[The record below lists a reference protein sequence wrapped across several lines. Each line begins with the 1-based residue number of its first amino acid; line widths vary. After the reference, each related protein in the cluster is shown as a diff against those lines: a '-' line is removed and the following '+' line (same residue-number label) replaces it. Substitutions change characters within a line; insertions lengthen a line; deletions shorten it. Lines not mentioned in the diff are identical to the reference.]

1 MEIVVVHSIRFKNRY
16 EKDILFGCLYRGYL
30 NVQEKT
36 PKRLTVDAPSKNESS
51 QRLQN
56 FDFVRK
62 QETEKPNQLFNHLCS
77 YNLSAQQPLHPSWFA
92 YNEPNPSA
100 KEDHK
105 LRHVCGSWKIHSV
118 LSQNASQSR
127 RPQNQFIS

>member
-1 MEIVVVHSIRFKNRY
+1 MSILYTQDYSKENHTPLLCWQITISTYGIIYENKYALLANQQKRIMEIVVVHSIGFKNRY
-16 EKDILFGCLYRGYL
+16 EKYILFGCLYRGYL

-62 QETEKPNQLFNHLCS
+62 
-77 YNLSAQQPLHPSWFA
+77 
-92 YNEPNPSA
+92 
-100 KEDHK
+100 
-105 LRHVCGSWKIHSV
+105 
-118 LSQNASQSR
+118 
-127 RPQNQFIS
+127 